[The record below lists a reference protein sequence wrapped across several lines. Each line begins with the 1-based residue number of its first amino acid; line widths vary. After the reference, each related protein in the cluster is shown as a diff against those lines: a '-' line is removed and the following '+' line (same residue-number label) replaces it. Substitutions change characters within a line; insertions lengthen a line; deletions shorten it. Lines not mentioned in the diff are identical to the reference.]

1 MTATEMVQ
9 RLDHLESL
17 PARGT
22 VRSNCRPLCL
32 FAFFAFG
39 VLQYTHSDLR
49 NEKPPSLIYRTKL
62 LAKSEATEAESGER
76 GITCGDRREG
86 PQNK

>member
-9 RLDHLESL
+9 RLAHLESL

-22 VRSNCRPLCL
+22 VKSNCRPLCL

-39 VLQYTHSDLR
+39 VLQNTNSGLR
-49 NEKPPSLIYRTKL
+49 MKKPPSVIYRTKL
-62 LAKSEATEAESGER
+62 LAKSEATEADDKLSLLR
-76 GITCGDRREG
+76 
-86 PQNK
+86 